1 MKRPVETLEDLMALE
16 QMDDVEDESSEA
28 YGVSY
33 AADEELWLM
42 EKELER
48 DRHRWELDPAS
59 SEDYI
64 DRLHPAGLAWKWRH
78 F

>member
-1 MKRPVETLEDLMALE
+1 MKALVETLDDLIMLE
-16 QMDDVEDESSEA
+16 QMDDLEDESSEA

-33 AADEELWLM
+33 AANEELWLGT
-42 EKELER
+42 KERER

-59 SEDYI
+59 SEDYR
-64 DRLHPAGLAWKWRH
+64 DRSHPDGSAWRWRH